1 MYREHTKVIQIGERK
16 IGGGNPILIQSMT
29 NTKTEDVAAT
39 VAQILALEAAG
50 CEIIRCTVPT
60 MEAAKALA
68 EIKKQIHI
76 PLVADIHFDYKMAI
90 AAMENGADKIRI
102 NPGNI
107 GSADR
112 VKAVV
117 DAAKERKIPIR
128 VGVNSGSLEKN
139 LVEKYGGVT
148 AEGIVES
155 ALDKV
160 HMIEDLGYD
169 NLVVSI
175 KSSDVMMCVKA
186 HELLADK
193 TVYPLHV
200 GITES
205 GTVQSGN
212 IKSAVGLGI
221 ILNQGIGDTIRV
233 SLTGNPV
240 EEIKSAKLI
249 LRTLGLRK
257 GGIEVVSCPTCGR
270 TQIDLIG
277 LATRVETLEKNLVE
291 KYGGVTAEGIVESA
305 LDKVHMIEDLG
316 YDNLVVSIKSSD
328 VMMCVKAHELL
339 ADKTVYPLHV
349 GITESGTVQ
358 SGNIKSAVGLGIILN
373 QGIGDTIRVSLTGN
387 PVEEIKS
394 AKLILRTL
402 GLRKGGIEV
411 VSCPTCGRTQIDL
424 IGLAT
429 RVEKL
434 VEDYPLDI
442 KVAVMGCVVNG
453 PGEAKEADLGVAGG
467 IGEGLLIKKGEII
480 RKVPEEQLLAALK
493 EELDNWS

>member
-1 MYREHTKVIQIGERK
+1 MYRDHTKVVRIGDRV

-29 NTKTEDVAAT
+29 NTKTEDVEAT

-50 CEIIRCTVPT
+50 CEIIRCAVPT
-60 MEAAKALA
+60 MEAAEALS

-76 PLVADIHFDYKMAI
+76 PLVADIHFDYKLAL
-90 AAMENGADKIRI
+90 AAMEHGADKIRI

-107 GSADR
+107 GSIDR
-112 VKAVV
+112 IKAVV
-117 DAAKERKIPIR
+117 DMAKEKQIPIR
-128 VGVNSGSLEKN
+128 VGVNSGSLEKP
-139 LVEKYGGVT
+139 LIEKYGGVT

-160 HMIEDLGYD
+160 RIIEDLGYD
-169 NLVVSI
+169 NLVISI
-175 KSSDVMMCVKA
+175 KSSDVLMCVKA

-212 IKSAVGLGI
+212 IKSAIGLGL
-221 ILNQGIGDTIRV
+221 ILHQGIGDTIRV

-270 TQIDLIG
+270 TQIDLIS
-277 LATRVETLEKNLVE
+277 LA
-291 KYGGVTAEGIVESA
+291 
-305 LDKVHMIEDLG
+305 
-316 YDNLVVSIKSSD
+316 
-328 VMMCVKAHELL
+328 
-339 ADKTVYPLHV
+339 
-349 GITESGTVQ
+349 
-358 SGNIKSAVGLGIILN
+358 N
-373 QGIGDTIRVSLTGN
+373 Q
-387 PVEEIKS
+387 
-394 AKLILRTL
+394 
-402 GLRKGGIEV
+402 
-411 VSCPTCGRTQIDL
+411 
-424 IGLAT
+424 
-429 RVEKL
+429 VEKL

-442 KVAVMGCVVNG
+442 KVAVMGCAVNG

-467 IGEGLLIKKGEII
+467 CGEGLLIKKGEII
-480 RKVPEEQLLAALK
+480 RKVPEAQLLAALR
-493 EELDNWS
+493 EELENWQ

>member
-1 MYREHTKVIQIGERK
+1 MEKRLTKEVHIGNRV
-16 IGGGNPILIQSMT
+16 IGGNNPILIQSMT
-29 NTKTEDVAAT
+29 NTKTEDVEAT
-39 VAQILALEAAG
+39 VAQIKKLAKAG
-50 CEIIRCTVPT
+50 CDIIRCAVPT

-68 EIKKQIHI
+68 EIKKQVEI
-76 PLVADIHFDYKMAI
+76 PIVADIHFDYKLAI

-107 GSADR
+107 GSIDR

-117 DAAKERKIPIR
+117 DVAKERNIPIR

-160 HMIEDLGYD
+160 RIIEEMDYD

-186 HELLADK
+186 HELIADK
-193 TVYPLHV
+193 TNHPLHV
-200 GITES
+200 GITEA
-205 GTVQSGN
+205 GTIISGN
-212 IKSAVGLGI
+212 IKSSIGLGL
-221 ILNQGIGDTIRV
+221 ILSQGIGDTIRV
-233 SLTGNPV
+233 SLTGDPV

-277 LATRVETLEKNLVE
+277 LANKVETMV
-291 KYGGVTAEGIVESA
+291 AEF
-305 LDKVHMIEDLG
+305 
-316 YDNLVVSIKSSD
+316 
-328 VMMCVKAHELL
+328 
-339 ADKTVYPLHV
+339 
-349 GITESGTVQ
+349 
-358 SGNIKSAVGLGIILN
+358 
-373 QGIGDTIRVSLTGN
+373 
-387 PVEEIKS
+387 
-394 AKLILRTL
+394 
-402 GLRKGGIEV
+402 
-411 VSCPTCGRTQIDL
+411 
-424 IGLAT
+424 
-429 RVEKL
+429 
-434 VEDYPLDI
+434 PLDI

-467 IGEGLLIKKGEII
+467 IGEGLIIKKGEIYK
-480 RKVPEEQLLAALK
+480 KVPEDQLLDALRY
-493 EELDNWS
+493 ELENWSK